1 VDPARPEQAIAAAA
15 AACSNWGRW
24 GDDDARGTL
33 NFLTGDKRVAGA
45 RLVRKGAS
53 FSLAQPFD
61 MNGPQ
66 NGWRRRTNPVHTM
79 LDTGVD
85 AARGVQGFPH
95 GFGGADDVL
104 FMPLQCSTQWD
115 GLGHIF
121 DHGLAWNGRDAAEVV
136 TSEGD
141 RVTGIEKAAG
151 LIAGRAVLLDAG
163 RALGGRDGELPDGF
177 AITPDHLDT
186 IIAAQ
191 GETAK
196 VGRGDIV
203 LVRTGQLA
211 RAHRDG
217 WGGYTGGP
225 APGLSF
231 TCAWWLHGTE
241 IAAIA
246 TDTWGFEVRPNEF
259 DHAFQ
264 PLHQVVIPHIGLYI
278 GEMWDLEA
286 LAADCA
292 ADGRY
297 DCWLTAAPIPV
308 TGAVGSP
315 VNPIAVKLPRR
326 LPCRASVPY
335 WSPAAVP
342 PGVPRPSCSPGT
354 ARLST

>member
-1 VDPARPEQAIAAAA
+1 VPAHDHDQLDPAQPEQAIAKMA

-24 GDDDARGTL
+24 GDGDVRGTL
-33 NFLTGDKRVAGA
+33 NFLTDEKRIMGA
-45 RLVRKGAS
+45 RLVRRGIS

-66 NGWRRRTNPVHTM
+66 TGWRRRTNPVHTM
-79 LDTGVD
+79 LDTGLD
-85 AARGVQGFPH
+85 AARGTQGFPH
-95 GFGGADDVL
+95 GFGGADDVV

-121 DHGLAWNGRDAAEVV
+121 DHGRAWNGRDAADVV

-141 RVTGIEKAAG
+141 KVTGIETAAA
-151 LIAGRAVLLDAG
+151 LIAGRAALLDAG
-163 RALGGRDGELPDGF
+163 RVLGRDGELPDGF
-177 AITPDHLDT
+177 AITPSHLEAV
-186 IIAAQ
+186 IVAH
-191 GETAK
+191 GVP

-211 RAHRDG
+211 RARRDG
-217 WGGYTGGP
+217 WGGYAGGP

-231 TCAWWLHGTE
+231 TCAPWLHRTE

-264 PLHQVVIPHIGLYI
+264 PLHQVAIPHIGLFI

-286 LAADCA
+286 LAEDCA

-297 DCWLTAAPIPV
+297 EFWLTAAPIPV

-315 VNPIAVKLPRR
+315 VNPIAVK
-326 LPCRASVPY
+326 
-335 WSPAAVP
+335 
-342 PGVPRPSCSPGT
+342 
-354 ARLST
+354 

>member
-1 VDPARPEQAIAAAA
+1 VQVHEHAEEAIAAAA

-24 GDDDARGTL
+24 GSDDVRGTL
-33 NFLTGDKRVAGA
+33 NFLTDGKRVEGA
-45 RLVRKGAS
+45 RLVRRGVS

-61 MNGPQ
+61 SGGPQ
-66 NGWRRRTNPVHTM
+66 TGWRRRTNPVHTM
-79 LDTGVD
+79 LDTGLD
-85 AARGVQGFPH
+85 AADVVT
-95 GFGGADDVL
+95 DDVV

-121 DHGLAWNGRDAAEVV
+121 DHGRAWNGRDAADVV

-141 RVTGIEKAAG
+141 QVTGIETAAA

-163 RALGGRDGELPDGF
+163 RVLGRDGELPDGF
-177 AITPDHLDT
+177 AITPDHLEEV
-186 IIAAQ
+186 IAAH
-191 GETAK
+191 GAS
-196 VGRGDIV
+196 VGRGDVV

-211 RAHRDG
+211 RARRDG
-217 WGGYTGGP
+217 WGGYAGGP

-231 TCAWWLHGTE
+231 TCASWLFRTM

-297 DCWLTAAPIPV
+297 EFWLTAAPIPV
-308 TGAVGSP
+308 TGAVGAP
-315 VNPIAVKLPRR
+315 VNPIAVK
-326 LPCRASVPY
+326 
-335 WSPAAVP
+335 
-342 PGVPRPSCSPGT
+342 
-354 ARLST
+354 

>member
-1 VDPARPEQAIAAAA
+1 VRAHDHDQLGVVDPARPEHAIAAAA
-15 AACSNWGRW
+15 AECSNWGRW
-24 GDDDARGTL
+24 GDGDVRGTL
-33 NFLTGDKRVAGA
+33 NFLTDGKRAEGA
-45 RLVRKGAS
+45 RLVRRGTC

-66 NGWRRRTNPVHTM
+66 TGWRRRTNPVHTM
-79 LDTGVD
+79 LDTGLD
-85 AARGVQGFPH
+85 AARGTQGFPH
-95 GFGGADDVL
+95 GFGGADDVV

-121 DHGLAWNGRDAAEVV
+121 DHGRAWNGRAAADVV

-141 RVTGIEKAAG
+141 KVTGIETAAA

-163 RALGGRDGELPDGF
+163 RVLGRDGELPDGF
-177 AITPDHLDT
+177 AITPGHLET
-186 IIAAQ
+186 II
-191 GETAK
+191 TAHGVS

-211 RAHRDG
+211 RARRDG
-217 WGGYTGGP
+217 WGGYAGGP

-231 TCAWWLHGTE
+231 TCAPWLHRTE

-278 GEMWDLEA
+278 GEMWDLET

-297 DCWLTAAPIPV
+297 ECWLTAAPIPV
-308 TGAVGSP
+308 TGAVGAP
-315 VNPIAVKLPRR
+315 VNPIAVK
-326 LPCRASVPY
+326 
-335 WSPAAVP
+335 
-342 PGVPRPSCSPGT
+342 
-354 ARLST
+354 